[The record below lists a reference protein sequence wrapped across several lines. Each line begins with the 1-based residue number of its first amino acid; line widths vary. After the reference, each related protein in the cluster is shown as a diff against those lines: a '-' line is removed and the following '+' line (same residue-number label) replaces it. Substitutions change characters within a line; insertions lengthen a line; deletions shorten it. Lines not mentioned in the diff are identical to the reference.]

1 LILISHTGIKSFGR
15 QALACLL
22 CLLFLIAHLQRIQ
35 ESKAK
40 SLLFQGASDVRWL
53 ELGKPIERELSGGE
67 SHSYR
72 LNVATGQ
79 YSYVIV
85 DQKGIDV
92 VASLFAPDG
101 TLITAVDG
109 PNGSYGEEPVHIT
122 AEATGSYKI
131 EITSFDKN
139 AKPGRYEVKLVELRP
154 AEQRDRDRLVAR
166 RAFDEAEKLKT
177 QNTRQ
182 SMETAIKKYE
192 EALNLYRIIQDRI
205 EQYLILLGIGN
216 TELELQQWP
225 LALERFDQ
233 AFLIAQELKDKF
245 RQGRALERGE
255 AVYIGSGE
263 WEKAL
268 QKSTQSLQFFEATG
282 EKNEIALMLGEV
294 GGIYNHLGEWEK
306 ALQRHDEALQ
316 IYRAI
321 GDKNNEAATLI
332 RIGKI
337 YNDLGEYEKAREFIW
352 PAVRIYQALK
362 DRNLE
367 AGAIE
372 SIGYTY
378 HLQEENQKALEYYL
392 ETLPIWQAL
401 KNKRREAS
409 NLSFIAGEY
418 GRDGD
423 KEKAISYATQAW
435 QLAQATGSKGNEAT
449 VSTNVGHAYY
459 EMGEFEKALS
469 FYEKP
474 LRYWQATSN
483 KLNEAITHSH
493 IAAALRDLGRL
504 DEAKIHIEQSIALFE
519 FIREHAGS
527 ADSQSSFVANFFEFY
542 DLYVDVLMRLHAANP
557 QSGNDSTA
565 LAFTE
570 KVKLRSLVALLAQAR
585 VDLGQGN
592 DVALLERERKINERI
607 TAQLDDLAKLLKGRF
622 TSKQKSAAERELDA
636 LKSELGQVRAQIGAR
651 NSRYES
657 LTAPQPLSI
666 KEIQQVLDDNTV
678 LLEYELGKKRSYL
691 WAITPDKLLS
701 YELPS
706 RETIEAQARHVYELL
721 TARQPDPKL
730 TVGRQRA
737 REVAADVQYKTDA
750 RVLSKMLLEPVA
762 AQLGTKRLLIVA
774 DGALQYLPFAVLPS
788 PTETTGDPRPL
799 ILDHEIVNLPSA
811 SVLAALRRD
820 LFDRKPAP
828 KTIAVLADPVFEVN
842 DARVKLSLASHKSLR
857 GRQNQTAQTAVASSV
872 TTSTLNRAL
881 TSVRGGDGN
890 VNLQR
895 LLFSRDEAKA
905 ILSLTPQQSNLEAL
919 DFLANRKLAM
929 SDELS
934 RYRMVHFSTHGLL
947 DSRHP
952 ELSGLVLSLVD
963 EAGRPQEG
971 FLRLHEIYRLRLN
984 ADLVVLSAC
993 QTGLGKEVRGEGLI
1007 GLVRGFMYAGAP
1019 RVMASM
1025 WEVDDAATTE
1035 LMKSFYK
1042 GVLQEKLTPAAALR
1056 AAQIEMLKKSHWQSP
1071 YYWGAF
1077 VLHGEWR

>member
-1 LILISHTGIKSFGR
+1 
-15 QALACLL
+15 
-22 CLLFLIAHLQRIQ
+22 
-35 ESKAK
+35 
-40 SLLFQGASDVRWL
+40 
-53 ELGKPIERELSGGE
+53 
-67 SHSYR
+67 
-72 LNVATGQ
+72 
-79 YSYVIV
+79 
-85 DQKGIDV
+85 
-92 VASLFAPDG
+92 
-101 TLITAVDG
+101 
-109 PNGSYGEEPVHIT
+109 
-122 AEATGSYKI
+122 
-131 EITSFDKN
+131 
-139 AKPGRYEVKLVELRP
+139 
-154 AEQRDRDRLVAR
+154 
-166 RAFDEAEKLKT
+166 
-177 QNTRQ
+177 
-182 SMETAIKKYE
+182 
-192 EALNLYRIIQDRI
+192 
-205 EQYLILLGIGN
+205 
-216 TELELQQWP
+216 
-225 LALERFDQ
+225 
-233 AFLIAQELKDKF
+233 
-245 RQGRALERGE
+245 
-255 AVYIGSGE
+255 
-263 WEKAL
+263 
-268 QKSTQSLQFFEATG
+268 
-282 EKNEIALMLGEV
+282 
-294 GGIYNHLGEWEK
+294 
-306 ALQRHDEALQ
+306 
-316 IYRAI
+316 
-321 GDKNNEAATLI
+321 
-332 RIGKI
+332 
-337 YNDLGEYEKAREFIW
+337 
-352 PAVRIYQALK
+352 
-362 DRNLE
+362 
-367 AGAIE
+367 
-372 SIGYTY
+372 
-378 HLQEENQKALEYYL
+378 
-392 ETLPIWQAL
+392 
-401 KNKRREAS
+401 
-409 NLSFIAGEY
+409 
-418 GRDGD
+418 
-423 KEKAISYATQAW
+423 
-435 QLAQATGSKGNEAT
+435 
-449 VSTNVGHAYY
+449 
-459 EMGEFEKALS
+459 
-469 FYEKP
+469 
-474 LRYWQATSN
+474 
-483 KLNEAITHSH
+483 
-493 IAAALRDLGRL
+493 LGRL

-542 DLYVDVLMRLHAANP
+542 DLYVDVLMRLHATDP
-557 QSGNDSTA
+557 RGGNDLTA

-570 KVKLRSLVALLAQAR
+570 KVKLRSLVALLAQGR
-585 VDLGQGN
+585 VDLRQGI

-622 TSKQKSAAERELDA
+622 TSKQKSSAERELDA
-636 LKSELGQVRAQIGAR
+636 LKSELGQVRAQIAAR

-691 WAITPDKLLS
+691 WAVTPDRVLS
-701 YELPS
+701 YQLPAK
-706 RETIEAQARHVYELL
+706 EKIEAQARHVYELL

-737 REVAADVQYKTDA
+737 REVTADVQYKTDA

-934 RYRMVHFSTHGLL
+934 RYRIVHFSTHGLL

-1019 RVMASM
+1019 RVIASM